1 MTGLVGAR
9 VARTNDPRLL
19 TGTGRFVDDLRLP
32 GLVHAAVVRSP
43 IAHGRVRSC
52 ATGAARESDGV
63 LDVIA
68 VGDDGLAPMP
78 CVWIAPGQRQ
88 TSVPILDDVVR
99 YVGQPVALVVAT
111 SRAAAE
117 DAAELVDV
125 DYDELPAVTDAQAA
139 MADGA
144 PLLNPS
150 WGTNIAA
157 DYTVG
162 DTDTAD
168 QAADHVTGRA
178 SDQAADHVTRAA
190 DHVAEMTFR
199 IGRVTGSPIETRGIV
214 ARHEP
219 GGLTVWIST
228 QVPHHARDHLAEC
241 LGLGFEKVRVIAP
254 EVGGGF
260 GTKEHVYPDE
270 VLVCLAAI
278 RTGRP
283 VKWIEDRAEHF
294 TATLHARDSVHRA
307 RLAYDADGTFRAIH
321 SDIVGNLGAYPSNV
335 GTGPFRISAVM
346 LPGPYRFDRAGAR
359 IRGVVT
365 NTTPTG
371 AYRGFGMM
379 EACWVRERLVDEV
392 ARRLGRD
399 PVELR
404 RHNMIRP
411 DELPHETRTHQKYDS
426 GDYPAALEMV
436 RRRVESRPAPPDD
449 GRRRGVGYASHVEF
463 TGLGPSRDQ
472 RIVGFH
478 LGGFETAIVRMGPDG
493 TVTVA
498 SGVCG
503 MGQGIETSLAQLAAD
518 RLGVAMDD
526 VRVVLGDTAATPY
539 SATGSIASRSI
550 TVGGGAVVT
559 SAERLRAKIIAVAA
573 HQLEAS
579 PDDLEIVDGAVRVK
593 GDPNAG
599 RTLRDVARLAWL
611 GWDLPDGFSPGL
623 EEKEVYD
630 PPQVAYSY
638 ATHAAAVAVDT
649 ETGAVEIEGYWV
661 AHDCGTVVNPMIVD
675 GQIHGAVAQGI
686 GNALLEQVV
695 YSGDGQ
701 PLTTT
706 YLDYLLPL
714 SADVPDMTLDHLETP
729 SPFTPGGMKGMGEGG
744 VIASP
749 AAIGNA
755 VAAALPEICDRLTA
769 TPLSPP
775 VLWTLLNA

>member
-1 MTGLVGAR
+1 VTGLVGAR

-19 TGTGRFVDDLRLP
+19 TGGARFVDDLELP
-32 GLVHAAVVRSP
+32 GLAHAAVVRSP
-43 IAHGRVRSC
+43 IAHGRIRSC
-52 ATGAARESDGV
+52 ATEAARAADGV
-63 LDVIA
+63 LTVIA
-68 VGDDGLAPMP
+68 VGDDGLAPLP
-78 CVWIAPGQRQ
+78 CVWLAPGQRQ
-88 TSVPILDDVVR
+88 THVPILDDVVR
-99 YVGQPVALVVAT
+99 YAGQPVALVVAA

-125 DYDELPAVTDAQAA
+125 EYEEFPAVTDARAA
-139 MADGA
+139 MADGT

-150 WGTNIAA
+150 WGTNVAA
-157 DYTVG
+157 DYPIG
-162 DTDTAD
+162 DACDEAIA
-168 QAADHVTGRA
+168 AADN
-178 SDQAADHVTRAA
+178 
-190 DHVAEMTFR
+190 VAELTFR

-214 ARHEP
+214 ARREP
-219 GGLTVWIST
+219 GGLTVWTST
-228 QVPHHARDHLAEC
+228 QVPHHARDHIAEC
-241 LGLGFEKVRVIAP
+241 LGMRFDDVRVVAP
-254 EVGGGF
+254 DVGGGF
-260 GTKEHVYPDE
+260 GTKEHVYADE

-294 TATLHARDSVHRA
+294 TATFHARDAVHRA
-307 RLAYDADGTFRAIH
+307 RLAYDDDGTFRAIH
-321 SDIVGNLGAYPSNV
+321 TDIVGNLGAHPSNV

-346 LPGPYRFDRAGAR
+346 LPGPYRFERAGAR

-379 EACWVRERLVDEV
+379 EAAWVRERLVDEV
-392 ARRLGRD
+392 ARRLGAD

-404 RHNMIRP
+404 LRNMIRT
-411 DELPHETRTHQKYDS
+411 LPHETRTHQRYDS

-436 RRRVESRPAPPDD
+436 RRRVASRPAPPED
-449 GRRRGVGYASHVEF
+449 GRRRGVGYACHVEF

-472 RIVGFH
+472 QIVGFH
-478 LGGFETAIVRMGPDG
+478 LGGFETAVVRMEADG

-503 MGQGIETSLAQLAAD
+503 MGQGIETGLAQLAAD
-518 RLGVAMDD
+518 RLGVAVDD

-550 TVGGGAVVT
+550 TVGGGAVVV
-559 SAERLRAKIIAVAA
+559 SAQRLREKIVAIAA

-579 PDDLEIVDGAVRVK
+579 PGDLEIIDGSVRVK
-593 GDPNAG
+593 GDPSAA
-599 RTLRDVARLAWL
+599 RTLREVAELAWL
-611 GWDLPDGFSPGL
+611 GWDLPDGVPPGL
-623 EEKEVYD
+623 EEREVYD

-649 ETGAVEIEGYWV
+649 ETGAVEVEDYWV
-661 AHDCGTVVNPMIVD
+661 AHDCGTVVNPMIVE
-675 GQIHGAVAQGI
+675 GQIQGAVAQGI
-686 GNALLEQVV
+686 GNALLEEIV
-695 YSGDGQ
+695 YSADGQ

-714 SADVPDMTLDHLETP
+714 SADVPDMTLDHLQTP
-729 SPFTPGGMKGMGEGG
+729 SPYTPGGMKGMGEGG
-744 VIASP
+744 VIAAP
-749 AAIGNA
+749 AAVGNA
-755 VAAALPEICDRLTA
+755 VAAALPEIADRLTA

-775 VLWTLLNA
+775 VLWALLDGAARA